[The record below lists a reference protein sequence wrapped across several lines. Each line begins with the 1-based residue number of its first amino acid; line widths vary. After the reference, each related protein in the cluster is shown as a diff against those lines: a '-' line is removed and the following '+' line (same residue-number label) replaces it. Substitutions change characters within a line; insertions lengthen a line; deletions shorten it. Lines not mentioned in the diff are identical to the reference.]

1 MKLKT
6 LFFTAVIVAIAVGFV
21 ACNGNKNSTQS
32 IKHAPS
38 QVVDNKDEVTFLKTF
53 LDKYITL
60 SDKQAHE
67 LARQYLTEDF
77 YSRYIELCNN
87 KSDAVDLICE
97 LAIDEKVEKVDTI
110 MKGIED
116 PSSFIVQVEVA
127 GPDGETFSSQ
137 YDMTVVNENGKF
149 KLSDSQIND

>member
-6 LFFTAVIVAIAVGFV
+6 LFFTTIIVAIAVGFA
-21 ACNGNKNSTQS
+21 ACNGNKNSTQTS
-32 IKHAPS
+32 NDAQS

-60 SDKQAHE
+60 SGKQAQD
-67 LARQYLTEDF
+67 LAVKHLTEDF

-87 KSDAVDLICE
+87 KDDKVDLIME
-97 LAIDEKVEKVDTI
+97 LALDEKVEKVDTI

-116 PSSFIVQVEVA
+116 SSSFIVQVEVA

>member
-6 LFFTAVIVAIAVGFV
+6 LFFTAIIVAIAIGFA
-21 ACNGNKNSTQS
+21 ACNGNKNNTQTS
-32 IKHAPS
+32 NDATN

-60 SDKQAHE
+60 SNKQAQD
-67 LARQYLTEDF
+67 LARQHLTEDF

-87 KSDAVDLICE
+87 KDDKVDLIME
-97 LAIDEKVEKVDTI
+97 MALDEKVEKVDTI
-110 MKGIED
+110 MKGVED

>member
-6 LFFTAVIVAIAVGFV
+6 LFFTAIIVAIAIGFA
-21 ACNGNKNSTQS
+21 ACNGNKNNTQTS
-32 IKHAPS
+32 YDATN

-60 SDKQAHE
+60 SNKQAQD
-67 LARQYLTEDF
+67 LARQHLTEDF

-87 KSDAVDLICE
+87 KDDKVDLIME
-97 LAIDEKVEKVDTI
+97 MALDEKVEKVDTI